1 MVRTPRDDSASDS
14 AASVGGPSTE
24 DGDPTSTPSW
34 WRSPLGIVAAVVI
47 VLACAFGAAYNLIGI
62 PGLRDVGFY
71 YRIDLDVYRLGGSVF
86 ADGGP
91 LYGSMPP
98 TLSGVGLPFT
108 YPPLAA
114 VVFSPMSAI
123 SLEAAGV
130 VLTVLSLVALFAT
143 LVLTLASIGVAP
155 RTTLVWTALAAAAAA
170 LTLEPVYSTLNYGQ
184 VNILLMTF
192 VAADCLLKQTP
203 WPRGMLIG
211 FVAAVKLTPAV
222 FVLFFLVRK
231 DFRAVVT
238 TGLSFVAFGALGFVL
253 TREDS
258 WQYWTDTLF
267 DSGRIGG
274 PAYPANQS
282 ITGVLA
288 RLGMDPSLRS
298 VLWLALSAAA
308 LVLAAVAMHRAFT
321 AGATALALFVNGLL
335 GLLVSPV
342 SWSHHWVW
350 VAPLLLLV
358 GVEAYRRR
366 SVVLAVGV
374 MASWALFVTAP
385 HWRLGHGRWE
395 GTDWPLWDQFLASS
409 YVWWAVAV
417 IAAVAVRVGRRD
429 SAVRGGADGTARLS
443 PVA

>member
-1 MVRTPRDDSASDS
+1 MRTPTPDSADRSSPAAADS
-14 AASVGGPSTE
+14 PPATPRPRST
-24 DGDPTSTPSW
+24 
-34 WRSPLGIVAAVVI
+34 GIVAARIAIVI
-47 VLACAFGAAYNLIGI
+47 ACVAGAAYHLVGI
-62 PGLRDVGFY
+62 PGLRDIGSY

-91 LYGSMPP
+91 LYGAMPP
-98 TLSGVGLPFT
+98 TQSGIGLPFT

-123 SLEAAGV
+123 SLEAAGG

-143 LVLTLASIGVAP
+143 LVLTLASIGISP
-155 RTTLVWTALAAAAAA
+155 RSTLVWTALAAAAAA
-170 LTLEPVYSTLNYGQ
+170 LTLEPVYSTLDYGQ
-184 VNILLMTF
+184 VNILLMAC
-192 VAADCLLKQTP
+192 VAADTLMKKTP

-222 FVLFFLVRK
+222 FVLFFLLRK
-231 DFRAVVT
+231 DFRATVT
-238 TGLSFVAFGALGFVL
+238 TGLSFVGFGAIGFVL
-253 TREDS
+253 ARADS
-258 WQYWTDTLF
+258 WTYWTDTLR
-267 DSGRIGG
+267 DSGRIGT

-288 RLGMDPSLRS
+288 RLGLDPSVRS
-298 VLWLALSAAA
+298 VLWLLLSAAA
-308 LVLAAVAMHRAFT
+308 LVLAGFAMWRAFA
-321 AGATALALFVNGLL
+321 AGATALALCVNALL

-366 SVVLAVGV
+366 SLVLGAGV
-374 MASWALFVTAP
+374 LASWAMFVIAP

-395 GTDWPLWDQFLASS
+395 GTDWPPVDQVLASA

-417 IAAVAVRVGRRD
+417 IAAVVVYFGRRRVD
-429 SAVRGGADGTARLS
+429 DAAVAGTPQLAAA
-443 PVA
+443 P

>member
-1 MVRTPRDDSASDS
+1 MRTPSPDSADRTPV
-14 AASVGGPSTE
+14 AGAVPASVS
-24 DGDPTSTPSW
+24 SW
-34 WRSPLGIVAAVVI
+34 WRSPRGIVTQVVI
-47 VLACAFGAAYNLIGI
+47 TVAAAFGAAYHLFGI

-91 LYGSMPP
+91 LYGAMPP
-98 TLSGVGLPFT
+98 TSSGIGLPFT

-130 VLTVLSLVALFAT
+130 VLTALSLVALFAT
-143 LVLTLASIGVAP
+143 LVLTLASVGVAP
-155 RTTLVWTALAAAAAA
+155 RTTLLWAALAAATAA
-170 LTLEPVYSTLNYGQ
+170 LTLEPVYSTLDYGQ
-184 VNILLMTF
+184 VNIVLMVF
-192 VAADCLLKQTP
+192 VAADCLLKKTP
-203 WPRGMLIG
+203 WPRGVLIG
-211 FVAAVKLTPAV
+211 FVAAVKLTPAA

-231 DFRAVVT
+231 DFRAAATTVV
-238 TGLSFVAFGALGFVL
+238 SFVAFGALGFLL
-253 TREDS
+253 TRADS

-267 DSGRIGG
+267 DSGRIGT

-288 RLGMDPSLRS
+288 RLGVDESLRS

-308 LVLAAVAMHRAFT
+308 FALAAVAMHRAFT
-321 AGATALALFVNGLL
+321 AGATALALCVNALL
-335 GLLVSPV
+335 ALLVSPV

-350 VAPLLLLV
+350 VAPLLLLT

-366 SVVLAVGV
+366 SALLGVGV
-374 MASWALFVTAP
+374 LASWALFVVAP
-385 HWRLGHGRWE
+385 HWRLGPGRWD
-395 GTDWPLWDQFLASS
+395 GTGWPLWDQFLASA
-409 YVWWAVAV
+409 YVWWAVVV
-417 IAAVAVRVGRRD
+417 IALIAAGVGRRTFG
-429 SAVRGGADGTARLS
+429 RRRPADAAERLS

>member
-1 MVRTPRDDSASDS
+1 MRTPTPTPDSADRSPTAGSDS
-14 AASVGGPSTE
+14 TE
-24 DGDPTSTPSW
+24 EQPRR
-34 WRSPLGIVAAVVI
+34 RSALGVLAKVVI
-47 VLACAFGAAYNLIGI
+47 VVACAFGATYHLVGL
-62 PGLRDVGFY
+62 PGLRDFGY

-98 TLSGVGLPFT
+98 TASGIGLPFT

-130 VLTVLSLVALFAT
+130 VLTTLSLIALFAT

-155 RTTLVWTALAAAAAA
+155 RATLAWTALAVAGAA
-170 LTLEPVYSTLNYGQ
+170 LTLEPVYSTLDYGQ
-184 VNILLMTF
+184 VNILLMAF
-192 VAADCLLKQTP
+192 VAADCLPRKTP
-203 WPRGMLIG
+203 WPRGLLIG
-211 FVAAVKLTPAV
+211 FVAALKLTPAV
-222 FVLFFLVRK
+222 FVLFFLLRK
-231 DFRAVVT
+231 DFRASVT
-238 TGLSFVAFGALGFVL
+238 TVLSFVGFGALGFVL
-253 TREDS
+253 TRADS

-282 ITGVLA
+282 ITGLLA
-288 RLGMDPSLRS
+288 RLGLDPSLRT

-308 LVLAAVAMHRAFT
+308 LALAAVAMHRAFA
-321 AGATALALFVNGLL
+321 AGATALALSVNALL

-358 GVEAYRRR
+358 GVHAYRQR
-366 SVVLAVGV
+366 SVILGVGV
-374 MASWALFVTAP
+374 VASWALFVVAP
-385 HWRLGHGRWE
+385 HWRLGPGRWE
-395 GTDWPLWDQFLASS
+395 GTGWPLWDQFLASS

-417 IAAVAVRVGRRD
+417 IAAVAVCLGPRSAAGRT
-429 SAVRGGADGTARLS
+429 SVDGPAQLS
-443 PVA
+443 PVS

>member
-1 MVRTPRDDSASDS
+1 MRTPRDDSASDS
-14 AASVGGPSTE
+14 AAPAGKPPAEVGGPSK
-24 DGDPTSTPSW
+24 TPSR
-34 WRSPLGIVAAVVI
+34 WRSPLGIAARVVI
-47 VLACAFGAAYNLIGI
+47 VLACAFGATYHLVGI

-91 LYGSMPP
+91 LYGAMPP
-98 TLSGVGLPFT
+98 TLSGVALPFT

-123 SLEAAGV
+123 SLEAAGI
-130 VLTVLSLVALFAT
+130 VLTALSLVALFAT

-155 RTTLVWTALAAAAAA
+155 RTTLLWTALAAAGAA
-170 LTLEPVYSTLNYGQ
+170 LTLEPVYSTLDYGQ
-184 VNILLMTF
+184 VNILLMVF
-192 VAADCLLKQTP
+192 VAADCLLKKTP
-203 WPRGMLIG
+203 WPRGVLIG

-288 RLGMDPSLRS
+288 RLGMDSSLRS
-298 VLWLALSAAA
+298 VLWLALSAAV
-308 LVLAAVAMHRAFT
+308 LVLAAVAMYRAFA
-321 AGATALALFVNGLL
+321 AGATALALFVNALL

-366 SVVLAVGV
+366 SIVLGVAVV
-374 MASWALFVTAP
+374 ASWALFVTAP

-395 GTDWPLWDQFLASS
+395 GTGWPLWDQFLASS

-417 IAAVAVRVGRRD
+417 IAAVAVFVGRLATTDR
-429 SAVRGGADGTARLS
+429 SSVDGPAHLS

>member
-1 MVRTPRDDSASDS
+1 MRTPTDDSADS
-14 AASVGGPSTE
+14 AGSPPTE
-24 DGDPTSTPSW
+24 GSDPTNQPSW
-34 WRSPLGIVAAVVI
+34 WRSPLGVAAGIVI
-47 VLACAFGAAYNLIGI
+47 VLTCAFGATYHLVGI

-123 SLEAAGV
+123 SLEAAGI
-130 VLTVLSLVALFAT
+130 VLTALSLVALFAT

-155 RTTLVWTALAAAAAA
+155 RTTLLWTALAAAGAA
-170 LTLEPVYSTLNYGQ
+170 LTLEPVYSTLDYGQ
-184 VNILLMTF
+184 VNILLMVF
-192 VAADCLLKQTP
+192 VAADCLLKKTP
-203 WPRGMLIG
+203 WPRGVLIG

-231 DFRAVVT
+231 DVRAAVT
-238 TGLSFVAFGALGFVL
+238 TGLSFVAFGALGFLL

-288 RLGMDPSLRS
+288 RLGLDPSLRS
-298 VLWLALSAAA
+298 VLWLALSAAV
-308 LVLAAVAMHRAFT
+308 LVLAAVAMHRAFS
-321 AGATALALFVNGLL
+321 AGATALALCVNALL

-366 SVVLAVGV
+366 SIVLGAGV
-374 MASWALFVTAP
+374 MASWALFVIAP

-395 GTDWPLWDQFLASS
+395 GTGWPWWDQFLASA

-417 IAAVAVRVGRRD
+417 IAAVAVCLRRRGAAVGNN
-429 SAVRGGADGTARLS
+429 ADGPVKLS

>member
-1 MVRTPRDDSASDS
+1 V
-14 AASVGGPSTE
+14 
-24 DGDPTSTPSW
+24 
-34 WRSPLGIVAAVVI
+34 LGILAKVVI
-47 VLACAFGAAYNLIGI
+47 VVACAFGATYHMIGF
-62 PGLRDVGFY
+62 PGLREFGY
-71 YRIDLDVYRLGGSVF
+71 YRIDLDVYRLGGAVF

-91 LYGSMPP
+91 LYGAMPP
-98 TLSGVGLPFT
+98 TASGVGLPFT

-130 VLTVLSLVALFAT
+130 VLTALSLVALFAT
-143 LVLTLASIGVAP
+143 LVLTLASIGVAS
-155 RTTLVWTALAAAAAA
+155 RSTLVWTALAAAGAA
-170 LTLEPVYSTLNYGQ
+170 LTLEPVYSTLDYGQ
-184 VNILLMTF
+184 VNILLMAF
-192 VAADCLLKQTP
+192 VAADCLPRKTP
-203 WPRGMLIG
+203 WPRGLLIG

-222 FVLFFLVRK
+222 FVLFFLLRK
-231 DFRAVVT
+231 DFRATVT
-238 TGLSFVAFGALGFVL
+238 TVLSFLGFGALGFVL
-253 TREDS
+253 TRADS

-282 ITGVLA
+282 ITGFLA

-308 LVLAAVAMHRAFT
+308 LALAAVAMHRAF
-321 AGATALALFVNGLL
+321 AVGATALALCVNGLL

-358 GVEAYRRR
+358 GVQAYRRR
-366 SVVLAVGV
+366 SVVLGVGV
-374 MASWALFVTAP
+374 LASWVLFVTAP
-385 HWRLGHGRWE
+385 HWRLGPGRWE
-395 GTDWPLWDQFLASS
+395 GTGWPLWDQFLASS

-417 IAAVAVRVGRRD
+417 IAAVAVYLGRRATAGRI
-429 SAVRGGADGTARLS
+429 SADGPAQLS

>member
-1 MVRTPRDDSASDS
+1 MVHTPTPDSAD
-14 AASVGGPSTE
+14 
-24 DGDPTSTPSW
+24 
-34 WRSPLGIVAAVVI
+34 RSPAAAADSPSATSRRRSPVVVLSRVAI
-47 VLACAFGAAYNLIGI
+47 VLACAVGAVYHLFGI

-86 ADGGP
+86 AAGGP

-98 TLSGVGLPFT
+98 TQSGIGLPFT

-130 VLTVLSLVALFAT
+130 VLTALSLVALFAT
-143 LVLTLASIGVAP
+143 LVLTLASIGISP
-155 RTTLVWTALAAAAAA
+155 RSTLVWTALAAAAAA
-170 LTLEPVYSTLNYGQ
+170 LTLEPVYSTLDYGQ
-184 VNILLMTF
+184 VNILLMVF
-192 VAADCLLKQTP
+192 VAADCLLKKTP

-222 FVLFFLVRK
+222 FVLFFLLRK
-231 DFRAVVT
+231 DFRAAVT
-238 TGLSFVAFGALGFVL
+238 TGLSFVGFGAIGFVVA
-253 TREDS
+253 RADS
-258 WQYWTDTLF
+258 WQYWTDTLL

-288 RLGMDPSLRS
+288 RLGLDPSVRS
-298 VLWLALSAAA
+298 VLWLLLSAAA
-308 LVLAAVAMHRAFT
+308 LVLAGVAMWRAFA
-321 AGATALALFVNGLL
+321 AGAAALALFVNALL

-366 SVVLAVGV
+366 SLVLGAGVV
-374 MASWALFVTAP
+374 ASGAIFVIAP

-395 GTDWPLWDQFLASS
+395 GTGWPVWDQFLASS
-409 YVWWAVAV
+409 YVWWAIAV
-417 IAAVAVRVGRRD
+417 IAAVAVHLGRRRVGEAG
-429 SAVRGGADGTARLS
+429 SVAGTTHLTTV
-443 PVA
+443 P